1 MWTVLWFLIYTICAC
16 MHTPLY
22 IIYVYSQKIC
32 IYMYCFPARTS
43 GSYICSYCIICKAPL
58 FSDLK
63 DMAGPSSVHCD
74 GAQSADG
81 CKMHPCPIKS
91 RLLLLYITEPQIAF
105 LYHNTG
111 LNLSMNN
118 RATTFLT
125 CFGASARIICSVS
138 KTPSF
143 LPSTVQLYMNTTVR
157 ISRMVSEICM
167 HAYSCCNNITHC
179 ICIWKY
185 ERQ

>member
-1 MWTVLWFLIYTICAC
+1 
-16 MHTPLY
+16 
-22 IIYVYSQKIC
+22 
-32 IYMYCFPARTS
+32 MYCFPARTS

-91 RLLLLYITEPQIAF
+91 RLLLLYYITEPQIAF

-125 CFGASARIICSVS
+125 CFGASTRIICSVS
-138 KTPSF
+138 KTPHSCLSKHCTIVHEHYCTYIPNGF
-143 LPSTVQLYMNTTVR
+143 GDLHACILMLQQYNTLYMYMK
-157 ISRMVSEICM
+157 I
-167 HAYSCCNNITHC
+167 
-179 ICIWKY
+179 
-185 ERQ
+185 